1 MLPGMMALGWDRP
14 VCTGQGSAASSR
26 LGVSLWK
33 RVSIPALHLKPFYC
47 VCVFSCSIVSDSLQP
62 HGVEP
67 TRLLCPWDSP
77 GKNTGVDYHALLQGI
92 FPTQRWNP
100 CLCISSIGRQIFPH
114 SATWEA
120 PKPFYLPSK
129 LLPSFHLGWNFQ
141 VLPQGWECYCVHG
154 DYMVHLRPLT
164 TFTKQINKPQTALPG
179 VQGNLREL
187 LDCGQTSDCD
197 FRNACG
203 VSY

>member
-1 MLPGMMALGWDRP
+1 MCLVSQLCLTLCNPMEWSPPGSSVHGILQARIEEWITMP
-14 VCTGQGSAASSR
+14 SSR
-26 LGVSLWK
+26 GSSQPRDGTHVS
-33 RVSIPALHLKPFYC
+33 C
-47 VCVFSCSIVSDSLQP
+47 
-62 HGVEP
+62 
-67 TRLLCPWDSP
+67 
-77 GKNTGVDYHALLQGI
+77 I
-92 FPTQRWNP
+92 F
-100 CLCISSIGRQIFPH
+100 SIGRQIFYH

-120 PKPFYLPSK
+120 PKPFCLPSK

-141 VLPQGWECYCVHG
+141 VLPLGWECYCVHG
-154 DYMVHLRPLT
+154 DYMVHLRLLT
-164 TFTKQINKPQTALPG
+164 AFTKQINKPQTALPG

>member
-1 MLPGMMALGWDRP
+1 MCLVAQLCLTLRDPMEWSPPGSP
-14 VCTGQGSAASSR
+14 VHGILQARILEWITMPSSR
-26 LGVSLWK
+26 ESSQPRDGTHVS
-33 RVSIPALHLKPFYC
+33 
-47 VCVFSCSIVSDSLQP
+47 
-62 HGVEP
+62 
-67 TRLLCPWDSP
+67 
-77 GKNTGVDYHALLQGI
+77 
-92 FPTQRWNP
+92 
-100 CLCISSIGRQIFPH
+100 CISSIGRQVFSH

-129 LLPSFHLGWNFQ
+129 LLPSFRPGWNFQ

-154 DYMVHLRPLT
+154 DYMVHLRPPT